1 MTFTTSAQEKK
12 LDRSKPP
19 LAGPPKDVKF
29 PAYFDTTLENGINLL
44 VIENSKIPAV
54 TVRIVF
60 KDCGSVNDFG
70 KPGLASATSELLTKG
85 TATRTAEEISE
96 SVEYFGASLSSGSD
110 HDVAYI
116 TLSVLKKHFF
126 KAFEILSDVIQN
138 PVFPENELNL
148 FKQQRI
154 ASIIQAKDNPDVLSE
169 KMFAKIVFAGHPY
182 SQPAEGTEE
191 AVKSLTR
198 EEVIDFYNRYYLPSN
213 MIVAFVGDI
222 NKHEAL
228 EIFSDHFK
236 NFNNRLEDT
245 VQNIIPD
252 AHYISRHSVHI
263 IDRPGAVQSNIKIG
277 HIGVKRNN
285 PDYIKVTVMNTLL
298 GGYFGSRINY
308 LLREIHG
315 FTYGARSDFEPRL
328 YSGEFSVN
336 TDVRTEV
343 TDTAVNLIIN
353 ELKKITTGKVNP
365 EELQK
370 VKNYLSGVFPLQLET
385 ANAVASRVIGLKLY
399 NLPSDYYNKYISE
412 IIKITEDDI
421 LYTAVKYIK
430 PEQLTI
436 VVTGNAALLK
446 DKLSVFGEVIIYDTD
461 LNEKVLN

>member
-1 MTFTTSAQEKK
+1 
-12 LDRSKPP
+12 
-19 LAGPPKDVKF
+19 
-29 PAYFDTTLENGINLL
+29 
-44 VIENSKIPAV
+44 
-54 TVRIVF
+54 
-60 KDCGSVNDFG
+60 
-70 KPGLASATSELLTKG
+70 
-85 TATRTAEEISE
+85 
-96 SVEYFGASLSSGSD
+96 
-110 HDVAYI
+110 
-116 TLSVLKKHFF
+116 
-126 KAFEILSDVIQN
+126 
-138 PVFPENELNL
+138 
-148 FKQQRI
+148 
-154 ASIIQAKDNPDVLSE
+154 
-169 KMFAKIVFAGHPY
+169 
-182 SQPAEGTEE
+182 
-191 AVKSLTR
+191 
-198 EEVIDFYNRYYLPSN
+198 

-315 FTYGARSDFEPRL
+315 FTYGARSDFDPRM

-343 TDTAVNLIIN
+343 TDTAINLIIN
-353 ELKKITTGKVNP
+353 ELKKITKEKVSA

-370 VKNYLSGVFPLQLET
+370 VKNYISGVFPLQLET